1 MIVVSEL
8 RQRFP
13 LKVLLKVACLSRST
27 YYYHRSKKDKDEKN
41 KDLMQLIAEIFHEH
55 KGRYGFRRITLA
67 LHNKGFLVNK
77 KKVRRLM
84 DKLGLK
90 GKRPKISYH
99 SYKGDMNSTTKNQL
113 LDKVVDEEK
122 HKTYYERN
130 FSTSSCNEKWT
141 TDVSLF
147 RIPAGTLYLSPIL
160 DMHNREIVAYNISRS
175 PNYAQIQDMLKK
187 AFEQHDDL
195 EGLIFH
201 SDQGWQYQMQA
212 YRQSLAERHIIQSMS
227 RKGNCLDNSPM
238 ENFFGI
244 MKNEMFYGHESE
256 FKTLDELRHAMEEYI
271 VYYNTKRIT
280 EKLKG
285 STPVEYRC
293 QSLKNQVI

>member
-1 MIVVSEL
+1 
-8 RQRFP
+8 
-13 LKVLLKVACLSRST
+13 
-27 YYYHRSKKDKDEKN
+27 
-41 KDLMQLIAEIFHEH
+41 
-55 KGRYGFRRITLA
+55 
-67 LHNKGFLVNK
+67 
-77 KKVRRLM
+77 
-84 DKLGLK
+84 
-90 GKRPKISYH
+90 
-99 SYKGDMNSTTKNQL
+99 
-113 LDKVVDEEK
+113 
-122 HKTYYERN
+122 
-130 FSTSSCNEKWT
+130 
-141 TDVSLF
+141 
-147 RIPAGTLYLSPIL
+147 
-160 DMHNREIVAYNISRS
+160 
-175 PNYAQIQDMLKK
+175 
-187 AFEQHDDL
+187 
-195 EGLIFH
+195 
-201 SDQGWQYQMQA
+201 MQA